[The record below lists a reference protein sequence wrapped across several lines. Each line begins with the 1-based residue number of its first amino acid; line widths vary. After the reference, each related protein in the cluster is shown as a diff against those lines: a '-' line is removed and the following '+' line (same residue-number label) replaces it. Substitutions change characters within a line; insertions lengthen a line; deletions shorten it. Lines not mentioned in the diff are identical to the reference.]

1 MKKLPKELNDFYNKI
16 KNDIEHTLI
25 EYAEV
30 PKNKYFYELCYCLL
44 TPQSSARNASLV
56 QEKLELSD
64 FQNVD
69 FDPTEFIAS
78 SEHYIRFHNQKA
90 KRLINLKEIYPNV
103 MNILD
108 SESTPFDKRND
119 IHKLVKGIGLKE
131 SSHFMR
137 NIGYRNLAII
147 DRHLLKN
154 LLRCEV
160 IDEIPKTISLN
171 KYFEIER
178 KFLEYGEKVNISIDH
193 LDLLFWSYETGFI
206 LK

>member
-1 MKKLPKELNDFYNKI
+1 MKKLPKKLNDFYNKI
-16 KNDIEHTLI
+16 KNDIEQTLI

-30 PKNKYFYELCYCLL
+30 PKSKYFYELCYCLL